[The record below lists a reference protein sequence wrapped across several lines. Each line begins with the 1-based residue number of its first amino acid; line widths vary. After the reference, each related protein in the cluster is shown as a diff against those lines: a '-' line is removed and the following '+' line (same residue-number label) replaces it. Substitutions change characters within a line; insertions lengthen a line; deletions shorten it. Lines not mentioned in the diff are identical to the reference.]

1 MTDRYRIA
9 SADAPSDVAADA
21 PERRGMLRP
30 VLWLVL
36 VLSAA
41 TNATMSGIGANP
53 FVGAAFGMVTL
64 ACATALVVNHY
75 RHRRR

>member
-1 MTDRYRIA
+1 MTDRYRIE
-9 SADAPSDVAADA
+9 AADA

-53 FVGAAFGMVTL
+53 FVGAVFGLVTL
-64 ACATALVVNHY
+64 ACATALVVHHY
-75 RHRRR
+75 RHRAR